1 MSPGEEQHTP
11 PDSTISDSEN
21 TTLADGKPKPS
32 IGKQHR
38 SYHLL
43 FYNDSIWRHTVVVVC
58 VCVCEWVSESFCET
72 FLCDRWKLRTEMCK
86 VSITHCYLE
95 MKNGEFWIRGFIVK
109 LWHDLLILTVVVSNQ
124 EFNEELVNYLS
135 PWKVHLYHKINGDP
149 SESLSLKAALAWGLC
164 LHAHCITKSSV
175 YIAYSYTVLLE

>member
-58 VCVCEWVSESFCET
+58 VCVWVSE
-72 FLCDRWKLRTEMCK
+72 WVILRD
-86 VSITHCYLE
+86 VSLWSLKIKDWNVQSKHNTLLSWNE
-95 MKNGEFWIRGFIVK
+95 NGEFWIRGFIVK

-124 EFNEELVNYLS
+124 ESSEVLVNYLS